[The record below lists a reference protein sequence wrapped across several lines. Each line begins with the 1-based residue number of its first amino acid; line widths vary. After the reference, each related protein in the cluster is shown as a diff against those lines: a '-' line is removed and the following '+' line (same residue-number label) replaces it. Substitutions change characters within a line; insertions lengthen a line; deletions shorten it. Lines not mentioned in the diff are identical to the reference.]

1 MFMHQDW
8 LMRQI
13 EMMTIAIAQL
23 LLGKGRKEY
32 DGNEDLGQKR
42 AVDLKKRLIKLLDEG
57 RLGEAEDLLFF
68 ELDETD
74 RSILATAIDFY
85 KRANE
90 LSDEELEAQGF
101 ERSELWDGLGEVVE
115 RYGLFLP
122 GFWDE
127 T

>member
-23 LLGKGRKEY
+23 LLGKGGKEY
-32 DGNEDLGQKR
+32 DWKEDLGQEQ
-42 AVDLKKRLIKLLDEG
+42 AVNLKKRLIKLLDEG
-57 RLGEAEDLLFF
+57 RLSEAEDLLFF
-68 ELDETD
+68 ELDGTD

-85 KRANE
+85 QRANE
-90 LSDEELEAQGF
+90 LSDEELKAQGF

-115 RYGLFLP
+115 RYGLFLS